1 VDKFSDVF
9 LCVPRL
15 LGPSCTLLYLGPLC
29 PYVDHISFCA
39 SGQGKSIANS
49 DLLGENNQ
57 KFNQEDADP
66 IPFAGSSGP

>member
-1 VDKFSDVF
+1 
-9 LCVPRL
+9 
-15 LGPSCTLLYLGPLC
+15 LC